1 MQLNNGILLLFPIVK
16 SHFNL
21 NKVTSYFGKEAAIIW
36 RLQQYYSNEAS
47 GLQNKLR
54 GSDSV

>member
-1 MQLNNGILLLFPIVK
+1 M
-16 SHFNL
+16 
-21 NKVTSYFGKEAAIIW
+21 W

-54 GSDSV
+54 GSDSVQTLSQCQA